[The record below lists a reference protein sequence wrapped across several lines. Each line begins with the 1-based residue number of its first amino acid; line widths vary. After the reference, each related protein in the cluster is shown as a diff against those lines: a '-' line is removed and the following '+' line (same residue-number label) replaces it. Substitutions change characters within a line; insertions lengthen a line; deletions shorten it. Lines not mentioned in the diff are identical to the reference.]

1 MTYLPH
7 KESQPS
13 ITSSLNLFN
22 AENVDVSVKHG
33 YYEQFHPQQPLSE
46 NIHFQIFSNEDYFID
61 LSSTFIDLNVV
72 VKKKSDNQTPSA
84 VDGVSYENCILHNLF
99 RQINVYI
106 NGTLVSTSNNLSN
119 YASYIQFML
128 MTPKSYK
135 ELRGQAMGYEYRL
148 NVDTDGELTTAV
160 TKEYHLV
167 GKLNHEIF
175 NISQWLPPNVKID
188 IKLQLAPGNFILRK
202 TIAGAPDATVNL
214 TSAVLHV
221 RKQQVMSSVALA
233 VEKLRANGNNIKLL
247 VPHTV
252 TNQRHIATGSR
263 NYTDSSF
270 ISGEIPSKLALA
282 FVRSAS
288 AVGSWTTSPHDFN
301 FFGLSS
307 LVCKVNGVPLYNL
320 SFDNKS
326 YRTLYELTMQSLD
339 HDSQLFENGITDSI
353 FSKTHGVI
361 VLDLSGTQDLTVVRT
376 GSVRLECT
384 FADALTESITLISLC
399 QFETYW
405 EITPDGSVLLDLAP

>member
-7 KESQPS
+7 KESYPS

-22 AENVDVSVKHG
+22 AENVDVSVKYG

-72 VKKKSDNQTPSA
+72 VKKKSDNTTPNA
-84 VDGVSYENCILHNLF
+84 GDGLSYENCILHNLF
-99 RQINVYI
+99 KQINVFI

-119 YASYIQFML
+119 YASYIQFMM
-128 MTPKSYK
+128 MTPKAYK
-135 ELRGQAMGYEYRL
+135 EMRGQSLGYEYRTG
-148 NVDTDGELTTAV
+148 VDTDGELTTAV
-160 TKEYHLV
+160 TQEYHLV

-188 IKLQLAPGNFILRK
+188 IKLQMAPSNFILRK
-202 TIAGAPDATVNL
+202 TLPAAPDANVII
-214 TSAVLHV
+214 TSAILHV

-247 VPHTV
+247 VPHTI

-263 NYTDSSF
+263 SYSDSSF
-270 ISGEIPSKLALA
+270 INGEIPSKLALA
-282 FVRSAS
+282 FVKSGS
-288 AVGSWTTSPHDFN
+288 AVGSWTESPHDFN

-307 LVCKVNGVPLYNL
+307 LVCKVNGIPLYTL
-320 SFDNKS
+320 SFDKKS

-339 HDSQLFENGITDSI
+339 HDSQLFENGITESM
-353 FSKTHGVI
+353 FSKNHGVI
-361 VLDLSGTQDLTVVRT
+361 VLDLSGTQDMSIVRT
-376 GSVRLECT
+376 GNVRLECT
-384 FADALTESITLISLC
+384 FADALTESITLISLS